1 MMNKF
6 LEQAINTVNNAPKTV
21 KPLDLLRE
29 FNNNETITIDKV
41 TIGKTEATE
50 TEKSKMYFLC
60 HVAESNENFF
70 ASHNLKTIFTI
81 AVKNGAIEPDLTCK
95 IKLDSDTTT
104 YQGVDYPAVRY
115 TIVE

>member
-29 FNNNETITIDKV
+29 YNNNEVITIDKV
-41 TIGKTEATE
+41 SIGTTEATE

-70 ASHNLKTIFTI
+70 ASHNLKSIFTL
-81 AVKNGAIEPDLTCK
+81 AVKNGAVPTDLVCNF
-95 IKLDSDTTT
+95 KLDSDTTT
-104 YQGVDYPAVRY
+104 YQGVDYPAVKY
-115 TIVE
+115 TIVD

>member
-1 MMNKF
+1 MISAF
-6 LEQAINTVNNAPKTV
+6 LEQAINTVNNVPKTV

-29 FNNNETITIDKV
+29 FNNETITIDKV
-41 TIGKTEATE
+41 AIKTEATE
-50 TEKSKMYFLC
+50 TEKPKMYFLC

-95 IKLDSDTTT
+95 VKLDSDTTT
-104 YQGVDYPAVRY
+104 YKGVDYPAVKY
-115 TIVE
+115 TIVD

>member
-1 MMNKF
+1 MNKF

-29 FNNNETITIDKV
+29 FNNKTITIDKV
-41 TIGKTEATE
+41 TICQKEATE

-70 ASHNLKTIFTI
+70 ASHNLKSIFTI

-104 YQGVDYPAVRY
+104 YQGVDYPAVKY
-115 TIVE
+115 TIVD